1 MFIAKADLY
10 TQILE
15 DELTEITRD
24 DDTLVNSAISAAIA
38 EMKTYLYDNYD
49 IEAIFS
55 ATGDDRHDL
64 LVNFAADIAIWH
76 LVARCQAGIS
86 IDDRKSRYDRAVAW
100 LKTVKKSENY
110 PDLPRREET
119 IQKHIFAGSNAK
131 RKNYF

>member
-15 DELTEITRD
+15 DELNEITRN

-49 IEAIFS
+49 IDTIFG
-55 ATGDDRHDL
+55 AEGDDRHSL
-64 LVNFAADIAIWH
+64 MVNFAADIAIWH

-86 IDDRKSRYDRAVAW
+86 IDDRKARYDRAVNW
-100 LKTVKKSENY
+100 LKLAKKSENY

-119 IQKHIFAGSNAK
+119 IQEHIIFGSNTK
-131 RKNYF
+131 RRNYF